1 MRDPHKSCPECGIYI
16 DEMPPP
22 PTMPAMTVE
31 DYQRALEELD
41 KREGLTDEQKQHI
54 RNQME
59 SVLLPA
65 ISPV

>member
-1 MRDPHKSCPECGIYI
+1 MHNHITPCPECNTVSATS
-16 DEMPPP
+16 EP
-22 PTMPAMTVE
+22 PAMTVE